1 MREQSWDLIIAHP
14 PCTHLCGSGNGP
26 RKHKDPAVVDAAVEF
41 ARKMIEFRGCERVCV
56 ENPVGILSSRVRKPE
71 QIVQPW
77 MFGDP
82 VRKRTCLWLRGLRRL
97 QADRVVE
104 PWDEGLWR
112 MGQRMGRERLR
123 SRTFQGLARAMAEQ
137 WG

>member
-1 MREQSWDLIIAHP
+1 
-14 PCTHLCGSGNGP
+14 
-26 RKHKDPAVVDAAVEF
+26 
-41 ARKMIEFRGCERVCV
+41 
-56 ENPVGILSSRVRKPE
+56 
-71 QIVQPW
+71 
-77 MFGDP
+77 
-82 VRKRTCLWLRGLRRL
+82 L

>member
-1 MREQSWDLIIAHP
+1 
-14 PCTHLCGSGNGP
+14 
-26 RKHKDPAVVDAAVEF
+26 
-41 ARKMIEFRGCERVCV
+41 
-56 ENPVGILSSRVRKPE
+56 
-71 QIVQPW
+71 
-77 MFGDP
+77 